1 MKPIMVVAS
10 HEFRVNVRR
19 PAYIIFT
26 VAVPIIGLIFL
37 LVSAFLGGD
46 MDRIFTG
53 GLDSDSEPIG
63 IVDHSGLFDPLLPGW
78 DDQVTLF
85 ADEEAAREALRAERI
100 STMLIVSAD
109 YVESGEVAYSTNE
122 SGLRKQVALESERVR
137 SLFVEHL
144 TRDALNDD
152 VRARILQSP
161 TYVELD
167 AETGAPAVNGEGEA
181 WLADMMVAYFF
192 GILLIMA
199 VFTASGYLL
208 QGVAEEKDSRVVE
221 IVMSSVSP
229 FELLTGK
236 VLGLGAL
243 GLLQVVIW
251 LVAAYALSGG
261 AQGMLGVSFS
271 FTARPEVMVLSLVYF
286 VLGFGI
292 FAALMGA
299 ASALGTT
306 QQESQKSAS
315 VFSMIAAVPLF
326 LASGLMQNP
335 NSTLFRV
342 LSWFPLTA
350 PTTMLMRLPMTTVPT
365 IDIVGSIVLTAAALP
380 LALWLAGEV
389 FRMGLLMYGKR
400 LTLPEIWRALRNRA

>member
-315 VFSMIAAVPLF
+315 IFSMIAAVPLF

>member
-78 DDQVTLF
+78 EDQVTLF

-315 VFSMIAAVPLF
+315 IFSMIAAVPLF

>member
-26 VAVPIIGLIFL
+26 VAVPIIGLVFL

-315 VFSMIAAVPLF
+315 IFSMIAAVPLF

>member
-10 HEFRVNVRR
+10 REFRVNVRR
-19 PAYIIFT
+19 PAYIVFT

-46 MDRIFTG
+46 MDRIFTS

-78 DDQVTLF
+78 EDQVTLF
-85 ADEEAAREALRAERI
+85 ADEQAAREALRAEQI
-100 STMLIVSAD
+100 SIMLVVAAD
-109 YVESGEVAYSTNE
+109 YVESGEVAYATNE
-122 SGLRKQVALESERVR
+122 SGLQKQVALESERMR
-137 SLFVEHL
+137 ALFVEHL
-144 TRDALNDD
+144 TRDALDDD

-400 LTLPEIWRALRNRA
+400 LTLPEIWRALRNRS

>member
-26 VAVPIIGLIFL
+26 VAVPIIGLVFL

-251 LVAAYALSGG
+251 LVAGYALSGG

-315 VFSMIAAVPLF
+315 IFSMIAAVPLF

>member
-1 MKPIMVVAS
+1 MKRMLVIAS

-26 VAVPIIGLIFL
+26 VAVPIIGLVFL
-37 LVSAFLGGD
+37 LVSALLGGD
-46 MDRIFTG
+46 MDRIFIS
-53 GLDSDSEPIG
+53 GLDADSAPIG
-63 IVDHSGLFDPLLPGW
+63 IVDHSGVFTPLLPGW
-78 DDQVTLF
+78 EEQVILY
-85 ADEEAAREALRAERI
+85 ADEQAAREALRSERI
-100 STMLIVSAD
+100 TTMLIVSAG
-109 YVESGEVAYSTNE
+109 YMESGEVAYSTNE
-122 SGLRKQVALESERVR
+122 SGLRKQVALESDRVR

-144 TRDALNDD
+144 TRDALSAD
-152 VRARILQSP
+152 VRERILESP

-167 AETGAPAVNGEGEA
+167 AVTGEPAVNGEGDA
-181 WLADMMVAYFF
+181 WFADMMVAYFF
-192 GILLIMA
+192 GILLIMS

-221 IVMSSVSP
+221 IVISSVSP
-229 FELLTGK
+229 YELLTGK

-286 VLGFGI
+286 ILGFGMY
-292 FAALMGA
+292 AALMGA

-342 LSWFPLTA
+342 LSWIPLTA
-350 PTTMLMRLPMTTVPT
+350 PTTMLMRLPMATVPT
-365 IDIVGSIVLTAAALP
+365 ADIIGSIVLTAIALP
-380 LALWLAGEV
+380 LVLWLAGEV

-400 LTLPEIWRALRNRA
+400 LTMPEIWRALRNRH